1 MDCCKKFIFIQE
13 DNSLVIELSSTIDEI
28 GIFYY
33 RLWDLQVCV

>member
-28 GIFYY
+28 SWSYVKI
-33 RLWDLQVCV
+33 